1 MEQFR
6 IFFENDKNTNYR
18 SYHDLFKKVKQDVP
32 CIPYLRVSLT
42 DLKFIEDNQPSFV
55 KHNNVNLIHWTKKE
69 AVYEIIKD
77 VQKCQK
83 RPFNFNY
90 VHQIQVLL
98 RSLKEK
104 IERKDLMR
112 HSFKV
117 ESAK

>member
-1 MEQFR
+1 MELFKN
-6 IFFENDKNTNYR
+6 FYENDKNTNYR
-18 SYHDLFKKVKQDVP
+18 SYLDLFKKVKDDAP

-69 AVYEIIKD
+69 AVYEVIKD

-83 RPFNFNY
+83 RPFNFTY
-90 VHQIQVLL
+90 VYQIQVLL

-104 IERKDLMR
+104 IERKDLMM
-112 HSFKV
+112 SSCKV
-117 ESAK
+117 ESPK